1 MGRFG
6 GIAARLD
13 RRKVL
18 PISEI
23 WGKIPSWAAVQEA
36 SMRALSTTAIMFVTL
51 VAFADLAH
59 ADGTWCA
66 FYGTGFSGRNCGF
79 YSFEQCR
86 ASVSGIGGFCQP
98 NNWTNPGEPRRRSPA
113 R

>member
-1 MGRFG
+1 M
-6 GIAARLD
+6 AASAGMP
-13 RRKVL
+13 RRVRGKAL
-18 PISEI
+18 PMREIS
-23 WGKIPSWAAVQEA
+23 GKIEQPGRSAGA
-36 SMRALSTTAIMFVTL
+36 SMRAMSIVVAISFLTL
-51 VAFADLAH
+51 VAFAELAH

-98 NNWTNPGEPRRRSPA
+98 NNWTNPGEPRRRYPA